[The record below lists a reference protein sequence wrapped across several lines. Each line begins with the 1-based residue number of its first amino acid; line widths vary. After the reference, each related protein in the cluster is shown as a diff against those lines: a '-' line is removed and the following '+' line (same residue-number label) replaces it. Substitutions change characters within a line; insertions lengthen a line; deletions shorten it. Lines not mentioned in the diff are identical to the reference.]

1 MRHVLKSMTL
11 DSNEIEDLISKGN
24 FEKVAEVIF
33 EIIEHNKESE
43 LIFKSLTY
51 LNQICDKTPTIALK
65 VVKEIDN
72 FINDPD
78 SWIRLVSLE
87 IFFQISMYRPN
98 LLIDLIQN
106 IKSRFYDQDPSVRR
120 LSVKII
126 GNLLLSLHI
135 DLKELHDLIE
145 EFIEKLMDSDWKVKL
160 NVMKTLKRILNQD
173 YTKVKNFEP
182 LLSIIIVNLRDED
195 DDVARSAAE
204 LLKILSTYFLSKDK
218 IFYVLLN
225 LLYNEESRVKELI
238 IWLFGEIGK
247 EKSSEIIPIIPKL
260 IKLLGDNDYRIQ
272 IKVIDALVNIS
283 ENNFD
288 QIWANLIHALSDPS
302 ENEFRNNVINALYHL
317 SQKNISII
325 LNYLFEELENPS
337 ENIRDGIALV
347 IKRLYE
353 EYQIDIEN
361 EITKILYK
369 LDSKYWRERQ
379 KIISLLQ
386 TICFILK
393 SNKIVVWITIEL
405 NNALQDETDP
415 DVKEEIIYALKNIK
429 ENFKD
434 IDENIEKINN
444 ELLFLRQKI
453 IRFQKIPADF
463 RERLNSNINEYKF
476 NDTEIQLNKMYN
488 RIIKKINTFHKNINN
503 FEYKRLAFDL
513 IEEWEETK
521 VQIIEELSIV
531 KSFITEICN
540 EKKEEFLS
548 DLKETI
554 KLMEDRIDVL
564 SAKFDYIK
572 EYKFNL
578 NLDTILSDKSFNE
591 DFEEKFAYVTQIRK
605 DLFKLDGEVRELL
618 INNLEFNDI
627 FKNLLRKWIASKI
640 MIQEYLSELD
650 RQIKLMKENI
660 ISQQV
665 QRENI
670 QEMLEDGR
678 LYGVQNEFAF
688 QLLQGHIQDLI
699 SHGIDGFK
707 KLNDN
712 FENLNSKLEY
722 VIKKKEFSKV
732 KKLID
737 MNSTQIQTFIA
748 ETERQIEVII
758 GKEKIF
764 EDNNLFN
771 LYMRPYLNKWN
782 DSKELLI
789 NKLRNFV
796 KKNEDKLYLSQV
808 KYYLEVSNPIK
819 LDLLSSYI
827 GIEVNQV
834 KERII
839 QFIEKNKLNAK
850 IINDSLYSQKIESD
864 ISKNDLLFFK
874 DIKTVGNKIYL
885 NFKLNNPTNFNFKDI
900 QMSLKIPSYIKF
912 LKKESFPKF
921 LYLNELKQS
930 KIFKFNYVL
939 KIDKDINKDISNPNA
954 DEIKLDLY
962 YKDPFDISR
971 KTTKKI
977 NLLLP

>member
-1 MRHVLKSMTL
+1 VLRVLKSITL
-11 DSNEIEDLISKGN
+11 DSNEIEKLISKGN

-33 EIIEHNKESE
+33 EIIENNKDTE
-43 LIFKSLTY
+43 LLFKSLNY

-72 FINDPD
+72 YINESD
-78 SWIRLVSLE
+78 SWIRLVTLE
-87 IFFQISMYRPN
+87 ILFQISMYRPN
-98 LLIDLIQN
+98 LLIDLIEK

-120 LSVKII
+120 LAVKII
-126 GNLLLSLHI
+126 GNLILSLHI
-135 DLKELHDLIE
+135 DLKELQDLIE
-145 EFIEKLMDSDWKVKL
+145 EFIEKLMDNDWKVKL
-160 NVMKTLKRILNQD
+160 NVIKILKKILNQD
-173 YTKVKNFEP
+173 YTKVKHFEP
-182 LLSIIIVNLRDED
+182 LLSIVIVNLRDED
-195 DDVARSAAE
+195 EDVARSAAE

-225 LLYNEESRVKELI
+225 LLYNENSRVKELI

-302 ENEFRNNVINALYHL
+302 ENEFRNNVINAIYHL

-337 ENIRDGIALV
+337 ESIRDGIALV
-347 IKRLYE
+347 IERLFE
-353 EYQIDIEN
+353 EYQVDIEN
-361 EITKILYK
+361 EITKILYNLK
-369 LDSKYWRERQ
+369 SKYWRERQ

-393 SNKIVVWITIEL
+393 NNKIVVWITIEL
-405 NNALQDETDP
+405 NNALKNENDP
-415 DVKEEIIYALKNIK
+415 DVKEEIVYSLKNIK

-444 ELLFLRQKI
+444 ELAFLRQRI
-453 IRFQKIPADF
+453 IKFQQIPAAF
-463 RERLNSNINEYKF
+463 REKLNSNINEYKF

-488 RIIKKINTFHKNINN
+488 RIIKKINIFHKNINN

-540 EKKEEFLS
+540 EKKEEYIN
-548 DLKETI
+548 DLKEVI

-564 SAKFDYIK
+564 SAKFDYIN
-572 EYKFNL
+572 EYKFDI
-578 NLDTILSDKSFNE
+578 NLDALMSDQSFNQ
-591 DFEEKFAYVTQIRK
+591 DFEEKFTYVTQIRK
-605 DLFKLDGEVRELL
+605 DLFKLDGDIRELL
-618 INNLEFNDI
+618 INNIEFNDI

-640 MIQEYLSELD
+640 KIQEYLSELD

-660 ISQQV
+660 ISQQS
-665 QRENI
+665 QDHTLPEPI
-670 QEMLEDGR
+670 ESGR
-678 LYGVQNEFAF
+678 IFGVQNEFAF

-712 FENLNSKLEY
+712 FDNLNSKLEY

-732 KKLID
+732 KKLIE
-737 MNSTQIQTFIA
+737 MNSNQIQVFIA
-748 ETERQIEVII
+748 ETERQIEGII

-771 LYMRPYLNKWN
+771 LYIRPYLNKWN

-789 NKLRNFV
+789 NKLQNFV
-796 KKNEDKLYLSQV
+796 KKNEDKLYLSQI

-819 LDLLSSYI
+819 LELLSSYI
-827 GIEVNQV
+827 GVDIDQL
-834 KERII
+834 KERLLYYIDR
-839 QFIEKNKLNAK
+839 NKLNAK
-850 IINDSLYSQKIESD
+850 IIRDSLFSQKIESD

-885 NFKLNNPTNFNFKDI
+885 HFKLNNPTNFNFKDI

-921 LYLNELKQS
+921 LYLNELRQS
-930 KIFKFNYVL
+930 KIFRFNYVL
-939 KIDKDINKDISNPNA
+939 KIDKDIKKDLSNPNA